1 MAAQTKFTWQSVGI
15 DKKPLQK
22 IVAELH
28 KEMGI
33 EHDPDMTPQK
43 VREMMRQEG
52 IRAEDNIF
60 SSGII
65 AAREEGENREE
76 MAAQTKFAWQSV
88 AIDKKPLQSLIAEMH
103 RIAGGEHDPDMTPEK
118 LQQRMLASGI
128 RAEDN
133 LASCGIIEAREEGLS
148 GEEMTTQ
155 TKSAWQFVG
164 IDKKPLQEA
173 VAKLHKEMGIEHDPD
188 MTPEKLRALCI
199 EQGIRPEDNI
209 LSCGIIAARD
219 EE

>member
-1 MAAQTKFTWQSVGI
+1 MAAQTKSAWQFVGI

-43 VREMMRQEG
+43 VRAMMRQEG

-60 SSGII
+60 SCGII
-65 AAREEGENREE
+65 AAREEGEQREE
-76 MAAQTKFAWQSV
+76 MAAQTKFTWQSV
-88 AIDKKPLQSLIAEMH
+88 AIDKKPLQNLIAEMH

-118 LQQRMLASGI
+118 LQQRML
-128 RAEDN
+128 
-133 LASCGIIEAREEGLS
+133 EG
-148 GEEMTTQ
+148 
-155 TKSAWQFVG
+155 
-164 IDKKPLQEA
+164 
-173 VAKLHKEMGIEHDPD
+173 
-188 MTPEKLRALCI
+188 
-199 EQGIRPEDNI
+199 GIRPEDNI
-209 LSCGIIAARD
+209 ISCGIIAARD